1 MDNLRRQSTPK
12 AVERTQLPLGVR
24 RKISKLL
31 EEASFAYDSTYNEH
45 GADQVRIHKLRSRAK
60 LLANKALGRQP
71 DNIDALNLLGRLA
84 LDEGDL
90 PSAATWL
97 DQGLAIEPD
106 SISLCYSKAHV
117 CLALQD
123 YAAAELL
130 FSKVEEDAPGATRA
144 KASLAFTRTKR
155 GAFVEAFADYRE
167 LIKVDPSDPH
177 IKSKLFE
184 CLRHIK
190 ADYFAQ
196 ELENELVFYLNFD
209 DVDHNDLSNF
219 AASLLIH
226 KYDLINGNSP
236 LDPQQL
242 SNDKF
247 LNLALRR
254 CQFRNPVVE
263 EFLTA
268 CRQCILQESID
279 NQRINKSFM
288 EFLVSI
294 SLQCINNEFVYAV
307 SFTEEKVIAEL
318 QNMVETTV
326 REQNWQTHDVEY
338 PLLLLS
344 MYSLLHHNSFR
355 GQLLRKPITAWSH
368 EVHPVIEPHL
378 YEPQK
383 EKEIERRI
391 ETITDVTNQVS
402 VTVGQQYEENPY
414 PRWRKMSFATPTD
427 YGQALAA
434 ELQGFTPPSFLQ
446 NQTIR
451 VLIAGCGT
459 GKHALQ
465 VAKYF
470 RNVEVTAV
478 DLSRASLAYGIKQ
491 ARTLKIDNIEFYQAD
506 ILNLP
511 ANPKYHII
519 ESSGVLHHMQEP
531 LAGWQN
537 LTKLLVPGG
546 LMKVSLYSE
555 RARRIVTE
563 ARRIIEEN
571 KLGATSEHIRIFRQA
586 VLDGQVAGDFD
597 PIIQSN
603 DFYNLSGCRDL
614 LFNAQ
619 EHLFSPLAIQTCLNT
634 VDLSFLGFVNLPFE
648 VKQAFDHNF
657 ATDPRR
663 INLENWDKLEEAA
676 PHVFGNMYQFY
687 CQLQSDNIARLS

>member
-1 MDNLRRQSTPK
+1 MDNLKRQSASK
-12 AVERTQLPLGVR
+12 VEERTQLPLGVR
-24 RKISKLL
+24 RKINKLL
-31 EEASFAYDSTYNEH
+31 EEASFAFDSTYNEP
-45 GADQVRIHKLRSRAK
+45 GADQNRIYKLRSRAK

-71 DNIDALNLLGRLA
+71 DNVDALNLLGRLA

-90 PSAATWL
+90 SSAATLL
-97 DQGLAIEPD
+97 DQGLEIDPE
-106 SISLCYSKAHV
+106 SVSLSYSRAHV
-117 CLALQD
+117 FLAVQD
-123 YAAAELL
+123 YAAAESL
-130 FSKVEEDAPGATRA
+130 FSKVESAAPGATRA
-144 KASLAFTRTKR
+144 KASLAYTRTKR
-155 GAFVEAFADYRE
+155 GAYVEAFADYRE
-167 LIKVDPSDPH
+167 LIKLDPSDPH

-196 ELENELVFYLNFD
+196 ELENELMTYLNFD

-279 NQRINKSFM
+279 NQRINKRFM

-307 SFTEEKVIAEL
+307 SLTEEKVITEL
-318 QNMVETTV
+318 QNMVQTNV
-326 REQNWQTHDVEY
+326 RTLNWQTHEVEY
-338 PLLLLS
+338 PLMLLS

-355 GQLLRKPITAWSH
+355 DQLLRKPLSAWSL
-368 EVHPVIEPHL
+368 EVRPVIDPHL

-391 ETITDVTNQVS
+391 ETITNVTNQVS

-414 PRWRKMSFATPTD
+414 PRWRKMNFATPTD
-427 YGQALAA
+427 YAQALSS
-434 ELQGFTPPSFLQ
+434 ELRGFTSPSFLH

-491 ARTLKIDNIEFYQAD
+491 ARNLRIDNIEFYQAD

-511 ANPKYHII
+511 AKPKYHII

-531 LAGWQN
+531 LKGWQN
-537 LTKLLVPGG
+537 LRELLVPGG

-555 RARRIVTE
+555 RARKIVTE

-571 KLGATSEHIRIFRQA
+571 KLGANPEHIRIFRQA
-586 VLDGQVAGDFD
+586 ILDGQIAGDFG

-619 EHLFSPLAIQTCLNT
+619 EHLFSPLAIQACLNT
-634 VDLSFLGFVNLPFE
+634 VGLSFLGFVNLPFE
-648 VKQAFDHNF
+648 VKRAFDSNF
-657 ATDPRR
+657 AADTRR
-663 INLENWDKLEEAA
+663 VNLENWDKLEEAA
-676 PHVFGNMYQFY
+676 PEVFGNMYQFY

>member
-1 MDNLRRQSTPK
+1 MDNLKRQVTPK
-12 AVERTQLPLGVR
+12 SAAKTQLPLGVQ
-24 RKISKLL
+24 RKVNKLL
-31 EEASFAYDSTYNEH
+31 EEASFAYDSTYNELN
-45 GADQVRIHKLRSRAK
+45 ADQVRVHKLRTRAK
-60 LLANKALGRQP
+60 TLVGKALLRQP
-71 DNIDALNLLGRLA
+71 DNLDALNLLGRIA

-90 PSAATWL
+90 SLATEYL
-97 DQGLAIEPD
+97 DQGLAIDPEAIGL
-106 SISLCYSKAHV
+106 SYSRAHAF
-117 CLALQD
+117 LATQN
-123 YAAAELL
+123 YWQAEQL
-130 FSKVEEDAPGATRA
+130 FAKVESAAPGATRA

-155 GAFVEAFADYRE
+155 GAYVEAFADYRE
-167 LIKVDPSDPH
+167 LIRLDASDPH

-190 ADYFAQ
+190 ADYYAP
-196 ELENELVFYLNFD
+196 ELENELMTYLQFE

-279 NQRINKSFM
+279 HQRINAKFM

-307 SFTEEKVIAEL
+307 SLTEEKVIHEL
-318 QNMVETTV
+318 QNMVRNTV
-326 REQNWQTHDVEY
+326 IGKEWQTPDVEY

-344 MYSLLHHNSFR
+344 LYSLLHHNSFYDH
-355 GQLLRKPITAWSH
+355 LLRKPLSAWSN
-368 EVHPVIEPHL
+368 EVRPVIEPHL

-391 ETITDVTNQVS
+391 ENLGEVTNKIS
-402 VTVGQQYEENPY
+402 KLVGKQYEENPY
-414 PRWRKMSFATPTD
+414 PRWRKLTFASPTD
-427 YGQALAA
+427 YGQALSA
-434 ELQGFTPPSFLQ
+434 ELKGFTPPSFLQ

-451 VLIAGCGT
+451 ILIAGCGT

-465 VAKYF
+465 VAKHF
-470 RNVEVTAV
+470 RNVEVTAI
-478 DLSRASLAYGIKQ
+478 DLSKASLAYALKQ
-491 ARTLKIDNIEFYQAD
+491 ARQLKINNIEFFQAD

-511 ANPKYHII
+511 LKPKYHII
-519 ESSGVLHHMQEP
+519 ESSGVLHHMEEP
-531 LAGWQN
+531 IAGWQA
-537 LTKLLVPGG
+537 LTRLLVPGG

-555 RARRIVTE
+555 RARRIVTQ
-563 ARRIIEEN
+563 ARQIISEN
-571 KLGATSEHIRIFRQA
+571 KMAANPEHIRIFRRA
-586 VLDGQVAGDFD
+586 VLDGQISGDFG

-619 EHLFSPLAIQTCLNT
+619 EHLFSPLAIQACIKT
-634 VDLSFLGFVNLPFE
+634 VGLSFLGFVNLPYD
-648 VKQAFDHNF
+648 VKQVFDKNF
-657 ATDPRR
+657 ATDPLRLD
-663 INLENWDKLEEAA
+663 LENWDKFEEAA
-676 PHVFGNMYQFY
+676 PEVFGSMYQFY

>member
-1 MDNLRRQSTPK
+1 MDNLKRATTSK
-12 AVERTQLPLGVR
+12 AAKTQLPLGVQ
-24 RKISKLL
+24 RKINKLL
-31 EEASFAYDSTYNEH
+31 EEASFAYDSTYNEP
-45 GADQVRIHKLRSRAK
+45 GADQIRIHKLRSRARS
-60 LLANKALGRQP
+60 LAMKALGRQP
-71 DNIDALNLLGRLA
+71 DNVDGLNLLGRIA

-90 PSAATWL
+90 ATAAEYL
-97 DQGLAIEPD
+97 DQGLNFEPE
-106 SISLCYSKAHV
+106 SISLNYSRAHV
-117 CLALQD
+117 FLATQN
-123 YAAAELL
+123 YAEAERL
-130 FSKVEEDAPGATRA
+130 FALVEAQAPGATRA
-144 KASLAFTRTKR
+144 KASLAFTRTKQ
-155 GAFVEAFADYRE
+155 GAYVEAFADYRD
-167 LIKVDPSDPH
+167 LIKLDNTDPH

-190 ADYFAQ
+190 ADYFAP
-196 ELENELVFYLNFD
+196 ELENELTTYLQFE

-226 KYDLINGNSP
+226 KYDLIGGNSP

-268 CRQCILQESID
+268 CRQCILQEAID
-279 NQRINKSFM
+279 NQRINARFM

-294 SLQCINNEFVYAV
+294 SLQCISNEFVYAV
-307 SFTEEKVIAEL
+307 SLTEEKVIHEL
-318 QNMVETTV
+318 QKMVRTTV
-326 REQNWQTHDVEY
+326 RSNDWQTQEVEY

-344 MYSLLHHNSFR
+344 MYSLLHHNGFR
-355 GQLLRKPITAWSH
+355 DQLLRKPLAAWSD
-368 EVHPVIEPHL
+368 EVRPVIEPHL

-383 EKEIERRI
+383 ETEIERRI
-391 ETITDVTNQVS
+391 ESLTDVTNKISKV
-402 VTVGQQYEENPY
+402 VGKQYEENPY
-414 PRWRKMSFATPTD
+414 PRWQKLNYATPTD
-427 YGQALAA
+427 YGQALSA
-434 ELQGFTPPSFLQ
+434 ELKGFTPPSFLN

-478 DLSRASLAYGIKQ
+478 DLSRASLAYAIKQ
-491 ARTLKIDNIEFYQAD
+491 ARTHKIDNIEFYQAD

-511 ANPKYHII
+511 DKPKYHII

-531 LAGWQN
+531 IKGWQA
-537 LTKLLVPGG
+537 LTRLLVPGG

-563 ARRIIEEN
+563 ARQIISEN
-571 KLGATSEHIRIFRQA
+571 KMSPNPEHIRIFRQA
-586 VLDGQVAGDFD
+586 VLDGQISGDFG

-619 EHLFSPLAIQTCLNT
+619 EHLFSPLAIQACLNT
-634 VDLSFLGFVNLPFE
+634 VGLSFLGFVNLPFE
-648 VKQAFDHNF
+648 VKQVFDKNF
-657 ATDPRR
+657 ANDPRR
-663 INLENWDKLEEAA
+663 LSLENWDKFEEAA
-676 PHVFGNMYQFY
+676 PEVFGNMYQFY
-687 CQLQSDNIARLS
+687 CQLQADNIARLN

>member
-1 MDNLRRQSTPK
+1 M
-12 AVERTQLPLGVR
+12 
-24 RKISKLL
+24 I
-31 EEASFAYDSTYNEH
+31 YY
-45 GADQVRIHKLRSRAK
+45 
-60 LLANKALGRQP
+60 
-71 DNIDALNLLGRLA
+71 
-84 LDEGDL
+84 
-90 PSAATWL
+90 
-97 DQGLAIEPD
+97 
-106 SISLCYSKAHV
+106 
-117 CLALQD
+117 LQ
-123 YAAAELL
+123 
-130 FSKVEEDAPGATRA
+130 
-144 KASLAFTRTKR
+144 
-155 GAFVEAFADYRE
+155 
-167 LIKVDPSDPH
+167 
-177 IKSKLFE
+177 FE
-184 CLRHIK
+184 
-190 ADYFAQ
+190 
-196 ELENELVFYLNFD
+196 
-209 DVDHNDLSNF
+209 DVDHNDLANF

-226 KYDLINGNSP
+226 KYDLINGNSA

-242 SNDKF
+242 SNDKL

-279 NQRINKSFM
+279 NQRIDSRFM

-307 SFTEEKVIAEL
+307 SLTEEKVIHEL
-318 QNMVETTV
+318 QNMVQTTV
-326 REQNWQTHDVEY
+326 RSPDWQTQEVEY

-344 MYSLLHHNSFR
+344 MYSLLHHNQFR
-355 GQLLRKPITAWSH
+355 DQLLRKPLSAWSN
-368 EVHPVIEPHL
+368 EVVPVIEPHL

-391 ETITDVTNQVS
+391 ESLTEVNNKISKV
-402 VTVGQQYEENPY
+402 VGKQYEENPY
-414 PRWRKMSFATPTD
+414 PRWRKLNFATPTD
-427 YGQALAA
+427 YGQALSG
-434 ELQGFTPPSFLQ
+434 ELKGFTPPTFLQ

-451 VLIAGCGT
+451 VLVAGCGT

-478 DLSRASLAYGIKQ
+478 DLSRASLAYAIKQ
-491 ARTLKIDNIEFYQAD
+491 ARDLQIDNIEFYQAD

-511 ANPKYHII
+511 DRMKFHII

-531 LAGWQN
+531 LAGWQS
-537 LTKLLVPGG
+537 LTRLLVPGG

-563 ARRIIEEN
+563 ARQVIAEN
-571 KLGATSEHIRIFRQA
+571 KMSPNPEHIRIFRQA
-586 VLDGQVAGDFD
+586 VLDGQISGDFA

-619 EHLFSPLAIQTCLNT
+619 EHLFSPLAIEACLKT
-634 VDLSFLGFVNLPFE
+634 VGLSFLGFVNLPFE
-648 VKQAFDHNF
+648 VKQVFDKNF
-657 ATDPRR
+657 LADTRR
-663 INLENWDKLEEAA
+663 VSLENWDKFEEAA
-676 PHVFGNMYQFY
+676 PEVFGNMYQFY